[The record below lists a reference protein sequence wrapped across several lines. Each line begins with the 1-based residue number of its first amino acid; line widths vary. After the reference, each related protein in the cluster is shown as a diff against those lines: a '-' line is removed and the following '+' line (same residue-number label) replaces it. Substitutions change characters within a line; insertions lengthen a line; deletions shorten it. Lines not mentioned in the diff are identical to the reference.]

1 MRNRERKLLED
12 LVATLSNSVDIVAAI
27 IEAREN
33 VNDEDPI
40 AYDLRALYLGLQE
53 LMDDV
58 EDIEDD
64 L

>member
-12 LVATLSNSVDIVAAI
+12 LVVTLSDSVDIVAAI
-27 IEAREN
+27 IEMRES
-33 VNDEDPI
+33 VSDDDPT

-53 LMDDV
+53 LIDDT
-58 EDIEDD
+58 EDIKYD